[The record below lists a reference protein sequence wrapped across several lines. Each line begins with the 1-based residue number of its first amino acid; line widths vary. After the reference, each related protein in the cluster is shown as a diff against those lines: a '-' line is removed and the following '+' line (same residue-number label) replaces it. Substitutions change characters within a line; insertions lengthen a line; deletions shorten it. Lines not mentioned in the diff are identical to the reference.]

1 MTKPIAV
8 QLYTVR
14 DALAQDFESV
24 IKKIA
29 SYGYQGVEPFGGLDA
44 KKYADLCKSLGLQ
57 IPSTHSGLPVGE
69 KRDEV
74 LQFAKTLGVK
84 YLICPWIAPEEWK
97 TLAG

>member
-29 SYGYQGVEPFGGLDA
+29 SFGYQGVEPFGGLDA
-44 KKYADLCKSLGLQ
+44 KKVAESCKALGLQ
-57 IPSTHSGLPVGE
+57 IPSAHSDLPLGDRRE
-69 KRDEV
+69 AV
-74 LQFAKTLGVK
+74 LAAGS
-84 YLICPWIAPEEWK
+84 APLR
-97 TLAG
+97 TT